1 MNQEAILTADEH
13 HDHPTGLKRWLSTPH
28 HRELGTLYLLFSLT
42 MFLVGGSFAMI
53 IRAELFM
60 PGLQLVNP
68 EVFNQLTSMHG
79 LVMIFGAV
87 MPSFVGLANWMIPLM
102 IGADR
107 KSTRLNS

>member
-13 HDHPTGLKRWLSTPH
+13 HDHPTGLKRWLFTTNH
-28 HRELGTLYLLFSLT
+28 KEIGTLYLLFSLT

-79 LVMIFGAV
+79 LVMNFGAV
-87 MPSFVGLANWMIPLM
+87 MPSFVSFVHWMMPL
-102 IGADR
+102 IQCT
-107 KSTRLNS
+107 SHL

>member
-13 HDHPTGLKRWLSTPH
+13 NDHPTGLKRWLFTTNH
-28 HRELGTLYLLFSLT
+28 KEIGTLYLVFSLT

-68 EVFNQLTSMHG
+68 EVFNQLTTMHG

-87 MPSFVGLANWMIPLM
+87 MPSL
-102 IGADR
+102 DR
-107 KSTRLNS
+107 KSTRLNSSHVAISYAV